1 MTLEPGVG
9 TDPRLSED
17 AAVQEGDCGGGFI
30 SFDEFVHTHGRT
42 YELGSKEYEE
52 RKALFEKRLAEAR
65 AHNCGTG
72 KRFWTAG
79 ATSLSDRTDEELD
92 RLRGRRGGRGE
103 RGQPSSGGNGAD
115 RLATLESRASSV
127 SQRRGNALG
136 EPAPAAS
143 LPSSFSWSHLQ
154 AMKDVIDQG
163 ACGSCWA
170 SATVAMLRA
179 HTDIY
184 TQHQSFSIQQ
194 LVSCVPNPQQ
204 CGGNGGCNGSTGE
217 LALDY
222 IMHNGLGIDTDF
234 PYQDTDLPCPANMIA
249 RNPNPVPQPNSSS
262 FLAVT
267 PQESLS
273 PAMSFGMLGWSRL
286 PENQLK
292 PLYHALY
299 SEGPVAVSVVAG
311 YAWNAYVSGIMNNC
325 SKEDMVVNHLV
336 VLIGYGV
343 DDRVA
348 AKYWQLQNSWGTSW
362 GEGGNMRMIR
372 QDDADEEAFC
382 GMDADPLIGTGCKGG
397 PPEVWVCGSC
407 GILFDNVVAH
417 FQGTS
422 TAAQEMLQ
430 RREQNYVVS

>member
-1 MTLEPGVG
+1 MGRLTGGIPMTLEPGVG

-127 SQRRGNALG
+127 SQRHRNTLG
-136 EPAPAAS
+136 EPAPTAS

-184 TQHQSFSIQQ
+184 SQHQDFSIQQ
-194 LVSCVPNPQQ
+194 LVSCVPNPQE
-204 CGGNGGCNGSTGE
+204 CGGSGGCNGSTGE

-222 IMHNGLGIDTDF
+222 VMYNGLGTDEEF
-234 PYQDTDLPCPANMIA
+234 PYRDSDLITCPVNMVA
-249 RNPNPVPQPNSSS
+249 RHLKPIPQPNGSS
-262 FLAVT
+262 FLAMRAPGV
-267 PQESLS
+267 EAMDAS
-273 PAMSFGMLGWSRL
+273 PARQFGMIGWTRL
-286 PENQLK
+286 PVNQLK
-292 PLYHALY
+292 PLFNALY
-299 SEGPVAVSVVAG
+299 QEGPVAVSVVAG

-325 SKEDMVVNHLV
+325 TQQDMVVNHLV

-343 DDRVA
+343 DSGVG
-348 AKYWQLQNSWGTSW
+348 AKYWQIQNSWGNNW
-362 GEGGNMRMIR
+362 GEGGHIRMIR
-372 QDDADEEAFC
+372 QDDDKEQKFC
-382 GMDADPLIGTGCKGG
+382 GMDKDPLIGTG
-397 PPEVWVCGSC
+397 
-407 GILFDNVVAH
+407 
-417 FQGTS
+417 
-422 TAAQEMLQ
+422 
-430 RREQNYVVS
+430 